1 MLELALIARTDCSLC
16 CLFQTANRQYMI
28 QTEVKLAKAMEL
40 QRFNPFSED
49 GKFENEAEQQLT

>member
-1 MLELALIARTDCSLC
+1 
-16 CLFQTANRQYMI
+16 MI

-49 GKFENEAEQQLT
+49 GKFENEAEVQLA